1 MNENWHQQIKN
12 QHRDDLIEAGKE
24 LFLKYGLLQVKIKDV
39 CTKAELSRVTFYKHF
54 QSMDEL
60 LLTVQMQLVEK
71 LTDHVRHAAIP
82 NENGREQ
89 LAAMLNAWVHFAQN
103 HPDHIRFIQ
112 LFDINYEVYDFHP
125 ELREV
130 YDRFTHNGKEN
141 HFLLGALTTGIAD
154 GSIQNPSPPLKLA
167 QFIFTVMMGM
177 LQKMVTSRSNDL
189 YPPDDQMTEQL
200 VHMLL
205 HYACNEDQR

>member
-82 NENGREQ
+82 NESGREQ
-89 LAAMLNAWVHFAQN
+89 L
-103 HPDHIRFIQ
+103 Q
-112 LFDINYEVYDFHP
+112 L
-125 ELREV
+125 
-130 YDRFTHNGKEN
+130 
-141 HFLLGALTTGIAD
+141 
-154 GSIQNPSPPLKLA
+154 
-167 QFIFTVMMGM
+167 
-177 LQKMVTSRSNDL
+177 
-189 YPPDDQMTEQL
+189 
-200 VHMLL
+200 
-205 HYACNEDQR
+205 C